1 MEKTKLGISAAML
14 GAALYFIG
22 IIGMTP
28 LIILAGYTLIVEKD
42 AWVKK
47 AAVKA
52 VAVVL
57 FFTALSAAVGL
68 INNSTSFLSNFIL
81 IFNGGVGF
89 LSPINRLV
97 SMAQI
102 IISTVQTVLLLFLGL
117 SALKKKDIPLGPLDK
132 PSETIEDKTEE

>member
-1 MEKTKLGISAAML
+1 M
-14 GAALYFIG
+14 
-22 IIGMTP
+22 
-28 LIILAGYTLIVEKD
+28 
-42 AWVKK
+42 
-47 AAVKA
+47 
-52 VAVVL
+52 VVL

-68 INNSTSFLSNFIL
+68 LTNSTSFLSNFIL

-102 IISTVQTVLLLFLGL
+102 IISTIQTVLLLFLGL